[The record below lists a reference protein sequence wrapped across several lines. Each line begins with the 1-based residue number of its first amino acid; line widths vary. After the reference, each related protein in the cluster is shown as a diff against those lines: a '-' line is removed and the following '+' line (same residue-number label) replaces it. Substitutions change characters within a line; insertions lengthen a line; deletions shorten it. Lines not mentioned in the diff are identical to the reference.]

1 MSSVGNMDG
10 RKLSLDRRSLIKRG
24 AGGLAAAAVC
34 EAVPAWAA
42 PSRDAREW
50 MDAAMAKLATKGTGQ
65 GTLQIARFQDHFYY
79 LLSPITWR
87 PAAADGPGL
96 PTVTV
101 PVGFVTDL
109 TSIPRAFWA
118 ALPPDGDYCYAAV
131 LHDYLYWQQISERPA
146 ADQVL
151 KVAMRDLGV
160 STATSEFIFR
170 AVRLGG
176 GSAWNSNAQL
186 RRRGEKR
193 VLRRFPNDP
202 RVKWTDWKRLA
213 DVFV

>member
-1 MSSVGNMDG
+1 MSSISLPDIQGAG
-10 RKLSLDRRSLIKRG
+10 LDRRSLIRLG

-34 EAVPAWAA
+34 RSVPVWAA
-42 PSRDAREW
+42 ASRDARQW
-50 MDAAMAKLATKGTGQ
+50 MDAAIAGLATKGTGQ

-87 PAAADGPGL
+87 PAASDRPGL

-101 PVGFVTDL
+101 PIGFVTDL

-131 LHDYLYWQQISERPA
+131 LHDYLYWQQTSERQA
-146 ADQVL
+146 ADHVL
-151 KVAMRDLGV
+151 KIAMRDLGV
-160 STATSEFIFR
+160 STVTSEIIFR
-170 AVRLGG
+170 GVQAG
-176 GSAWNSNAQL
+176 GSSAWSNNARL
-186 RRRGEKR
+186 RAHGERR

-202 RVKWTDWKRLA
+202 RVKWTDWKRQP